1 MAIIKP
7 NIVNIK
13 QAVKAFEAGELV
25 AFPTETVYGLGADGL
40 NETAVTKIF
49 EAKKR
54 PIFNPLILHISSLE
68 MLDSIASYSSEK
80 IKLLAEKFW
89 PGPLTLI
96 LKKKEIVPY
105 LVTSGLETVAVRM
118 PNNKIA
124 LELINLLGRPI
135 AAPSANSFS
144 KLSPTKAEHVEK
156 QLGDKV
162 SIILDGGSCEVGVE
176 STIIEVTEESQT
188 LLRPGGISKE
198 DIEAVIGKLSNPKL
212 ITAVPN
218 SPGQLEIH
226 YAPNVPIKFYSEEL
240 LQSFTNLKLGGI
252 FFSEIKHDNLF
263 TVAKVLSKNK
273 DFREAASNLFSFLHE
288 MESLNLD
295 LIIVEPIAQEGLGI
309 AIMDRLTKAV
319 NKYL

>member
-1 MAIIKP
+1 MAIIGP
-7 NIVNIK
+7 NRVNIK
-13 QAVKAFEAGELV
+13 RAVEALKSGELV

-40 NETAVTKIF
+40 NETAVAKIF
-49 EAKKR
+49 EVKKR
-54 PIFNPLILHISSLE
+54 PNFNPLILHVSSIE
-68 MLDSIASYSSEK
+68 MLNSVASYSSEK
-80 IKLLAEKFW
+80 VKLLAENFW

-124 LELINLLGRPI
+124 LELINKLGQPI

-162 SIILDGGSCEVGVE
+162 NIILDGGKCEVGVE
-176 STIIEVTEESQT
+176 STIIEVTEDSQI
-188 LLRPGGISKE
+188 LLRPGGISKK
-198 DIEAVIGKLSNPKL
+198 DIENIIGKLSESILK
-212 ITAVPN
+212 TTTPN

-226 YAPNVPIKFYSEEL
+226 YAPNVPIKFYDEKL
-240 LQSFTNLKLGGI
+240 LKSFSSLKLGGI
-252 FFSEIKHDNLF
+252 FFSEVKKNNYFAVTKI
-263 TVAKVLSKNK
+263 LSKNK
-273 DFREAASNLFSFLHE
+273 DFREAASNLFSYLHE
-288 MESLNLD
+288 MEGLNLD
-295 LIIVEPIAQEGLGI
+295 IIFVERIEQNGLGI